1 MIEKNEKL
9 ILLLNE
15 NEQFTKNILV
25 ILESRYQRER
35 EKQIDPVIENEE
47 FDKQEIISSMERL
60 EEIKSEKARYED
72 DLRTF
77 KTQLMNL
84 QQTK

>member
-35 EKQIDPVIENEE
+35 EKQIDPVIENGE